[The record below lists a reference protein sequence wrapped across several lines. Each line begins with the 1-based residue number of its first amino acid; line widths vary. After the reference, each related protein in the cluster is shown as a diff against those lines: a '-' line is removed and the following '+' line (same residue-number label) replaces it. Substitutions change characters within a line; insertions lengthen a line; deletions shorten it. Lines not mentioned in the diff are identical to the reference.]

1 MKEREKLRKKE
12 LENNLKDTE
21 EGISALREKW
31 RKKKHNQRQNQRQ
44 NQSKQKK
51 FAVRQKEKA
60 RKGKEKLYEQE
71 IQQTSST
78 ERVKKHRGSLKVTC
92 KFIRKKTL
100 STLLRKSRKK

>member
-1 MKEREKLRKKE
+1 MRKKE
-12 LENNLKDTE
+12 LGNNLKDTE

-31 RKKKHNQRQNQRQ
+31 RKKKHNQRQNQ
-44 NQSKQKK
+44 SKQKK

-60 RKGKEKLYEQE
+60 RKGKEKLSEQE

-92 KFIRKKTL
+92 EFIRK
-100 STLLRKSRKK
+100 